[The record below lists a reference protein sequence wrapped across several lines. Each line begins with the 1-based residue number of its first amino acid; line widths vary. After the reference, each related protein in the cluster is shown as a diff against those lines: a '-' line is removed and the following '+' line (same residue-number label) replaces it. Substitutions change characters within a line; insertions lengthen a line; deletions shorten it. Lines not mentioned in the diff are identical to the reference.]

1 MISKKTL
8 TAQSTF
14 IRRRNINTNPD
25 YQRPAVW
32 TRAQKQLLIDSML
45 REYDIPKMYMH
56 KTGKD
61 TFDVIDGQQRL
72 RTIWEF
78 FSGGFALA
86 KDADP
91 VDGIDIAGKK
101 YDNLALDL
109 LDKLN
114 SYNLDFV
121 ILDDVTDDEI
131 SEMFLR
137 LQNGTTLKA
146 QEKRNAYPGN
156 MRNYIKQLA
165 MHPFFVN
172 VVNFQNSR
180 FSHEH
185 VAAQLTLLTING
197 DICDIKDRNL
207 NAMYM
212 DNQDF
217 DVNGDIAKKV
227 KRVLNYLLLMFPEK
241 TPELKRYNVVSMFA
255 LVKDLSEN
263 YAIKN
268 REAEIA
274 KWFVE
279 FETMRALEAEKPE
292 DQQDARLAIYQSKTK
307 DSTDAMDSLR
317 YRHEFLKENLLS
329 VVTNL
334 EPKDSK
340 RNFDEAQRQ
349 VIFRRDKGVCQIC
362 GTKCEWN
369 ADHIVPW
376 NHGGKTIVSNGQV
389 LCPTCNTSKS
399 DSI

>member
-1 MISKKTL
+1 M
-8 TAQSTF
+8 
-14 IRRRNINTNPD
+14 
-25 YQRPAVW
+25 
-32 TRAQKQLLIDSML
+32 
-45 REYDIPKMYMH
+45 
-56 KTGKD
+56 
-61 TFDVIDGQQRL
+61 
-72 RTIWEF
+72 
-78 FSGGFALA
+78 
-86 KDADP
+86 
-91 VDGIDIAGKK
+91 
-101 YDNLALDL
+101 DL
-109 LDKLN
+109 LDNLN

-165 MHPFFVN
+165 THPFFVN

-329 VVTNL
+329 VITNL
-334 EPKDSK
+334 EPKDSN

-369 ADHIVPW
+369 AWHADHIVPW